1 MRAKAN
7 ATPADKRRSRESLL
21 SPAAL
26 GGVLARKGMRFQDL
40 WLLHRLVGWVVDVLF
55 RGFVNEGREDVDS
68 FRYVD
73 ESRKEFVVHRWQL
86 KDRLVTKSLLAEVLA
101 GFEAQNQG
109 RAARGAAP
117 VASFNLVS
125 PAAHEDVWTLP
136 DSIERV
142 RNARPYG
149 ENSIEYLE
157 TLDDLTTRLRRLGV
171 LADASFVSERV
182 YLDFRA
188 GWAEPSKHYWDTLQA
203 LLQALGVDQDLA
215 RDAANHLFVIVSGDV
230 SKLVERQTIIESLAR
245 FQRQPTRSTPA
256 APVAART
263 REQPQAI
270 EMPSLG
276 PGSHCL
282 VSYFPDDAVLLRFP
296 DGTRGLIDCGPT
308 AVRHVVAYLAA
319 RSIDKLSFLALSHW
333 HHDQYGGVPALL
345 NAVSRIERV
354 WLKLDA
360 DPRSAV
366 ARRFDRQRREMFLFA
381 GMDHTARTV
390 VDLLIQRMQRDKT
403 HLYYTTGLQW
413 MYRAGRGARSDDMC
427 IFAPESDEYL
437 SRPNT
442 EHDLSACFLVRVAGR
457 QLLIGGHAHRRRWR
471 FLLEAARAGKVTI
484 SADGFF
490 LPHYAARDTLTP
502 ALIKGLVNPESFVAL
517 LPVNEAVRQ
526 RWPNITDPAVLN
538 AVRAAH
544 GRVVVCDSSAP
555 THFVMNREG
564 LFQALSPALEQRLR

>member
-7 ATPADKRRSRESLL
+7 ATLADKRPSRESLL

-40 WLLHRLVGWVVDVLF
+40 WLLHQLAGWAVDVLF

-68 FRYVD
+68 FRYLD
-73 ESRKEFVVHRWQL
+73 ENREKFVLDRWQL

-101 GFEAQNQG
+101 GFEAQNQE
-109 RAARGAAP
+109 RVARGATP
-117 VASFNLVS
+117 VARFHLVS
-125 PAAHEDVWTLP
+125 PAPHEAVWALP
-136 DSIERV
+136 DLIDRV
-142 RNARPYG
+142 RNARVAYG
-149 ENSIEYLE
+149 QNGIEYSE
-157 TLDDLTTRLRRLGV
+157 SLDDLTTRLRRLGV

-182 YLDFRA
+182 HLDFRA
-188 GWAEPSKHYWDTLQA
+188 GWVELSKHYWDTLQA
-203 LLQALGVDQDLA
+203 LLQALGVAQDLA
-215 RDAANHLFVIVSGDV
+215 RDAANHLLVIVSGDV
-230 SKLVERQTIIESLAR
+230 GKLVERKTIIESLAR

-263 REQPQAI
+263 REQPQPI

-308 AVRHVVAYLAA
+308 AVRHVVAYLSA

-333 HHDQYGGVPALL
+333 HHNNYGGVPALL
-345 NAVSRIERV
+345 NAVSRIEHV

-360 DPRSAV
+360 DPHSELAQR
-366 ARRFDRQRREMFLFA
+366 ARRRKMSLGFA
-381 GMDHTARTV
+381 GMSDTARAV
-390 VDLLIQRMQRDKT
+390 VGLLIQRMQRDKT
-403 HLYYTTGLQW
+403 HLYYTRGLQW

-437 SRPNT
+437 LPTNT
-442 EHDLSACFLVRVAGR
+442 ENDLSACFLVRVAGR
-457 QLLIGGHAHRRRWR
+457 QLLIGGHAHTRRWR
-471 FLLEAARAGKVTI
+471 FLLEIARAGKVTI

-502 ALIKGLVNPESFVAL
+502 ALIKGLVNPDSFVAL

-526 RWPNITDPAVLN
+526 RWPNITDPTVLN

-544 GRVVVCDSSAP
+544 GRVVMCDSSAP